1 MSEPIEEIRKGL
13 AVLFRDGDVVELRVP
28 RKHGVEFSPNISG
41 FFWNMEALAQAITYV
56 NETYKST
63 VYVMMNPLKKSWM
76 AVNNKCYVGSKTM
89 ADELRSEGKS
99 FEPRMKQSYLWESKK
114 TNWSMRMAED
124 DDVLKRRWILID
136 IDAGQPADTNSTDA
150 EHADTLAMAKAVIL
164 ALQDYGFPAPALT
177 NSGNGHHVYVRV
189 DLENTP
195 ASAFLVR
202 RFLKAVSQKL
212 YGLFNKAHVDEGMF
226 NAGRITKAA
235 GTVVY
240 KGAHTEARPQRR
252 SGVIQFASEET
263 TPTAL
268 IEQVAAEYVLKEGE
282 TMASWS
288 DSGII
293 MDDAVLK
300 EKLRMLTSFLD
311 FYDIEY
317 THPTTSNDDIVLPC
331 VCPNAEE
338 HTMNGG
344 DLECVAMVAGDGSMS
359 FCCQHAHCQAF
370 RTWKGMKSEMERRSG
385 KRFVFTDDNDKGTGF
400 LATNKDGTFNFSL
413 QDSLIVERPPS
424 KTREAVKLLKELC
437 TPDCLVST
445 AYQRAEE
452 LSISRQ
458 TLQRAYE
465 TAGVI
470 PDKRGDAWYLMTNW

>member
-13 AVLFRDGDVVELRVP
+13 AVLFEDGDVVELRVP
-28 RKHGVEFSPNISG
+28 RKHGVDFSPNISG
-41 FFWNMEALAQAITYV
+41 FFWNMEALAQAIAYV
-56 NETYKST
+56 NEKYNST

-89 ADELRSEGKS
+89 SDEIRANGGNL
-99 FEPRMKQSYLWESKK
+99 EPRMKQSYLWESKK

-124 DDVLKRRWILID
+124 EDVLKRRWILID
-136 IDAGQPADTNSTDA
+136 IDAGQPADTNSTNA

-195 ASAFLVR
+195 ESAFLVR
-202 RFLKAVSQKL
+202 RFLKAISQKL
-212 YGLFNKAHVDEGMF
+212 HGLFGKAHVDEGMF

-235 GTVVY
+235 GTMVY

-252 SGVIQFASEET
+252 SGVLQFASADV
-263 TPTAL
+263 TPKAL
-268 IEQVAAEYVLKEGE
+268 IETIAAEYVLKEGE
-282 TMASWS
+282 SMAAWS

-300 EKLRMLTSFLD
+300 EKFRMLTSFLD
-311 FYDIEY
+311 YYEIEY

-331 VCPNAEE
+331 VCPNAAE
-338 HTMNGG
+338 HTMDGG
-344 DLECVAMVAGDGSMS
+344 ELECVAMVAGDGSMS
-359 FCCQHAHCQAF
+359 FCCQHAHCQEF
-370 RTWKGMKSEMERRSG
+370 RTWRGMKAEMERRTG
-385 KRFVFTDDNDKGTGF
+385 KRFVWTDDNDKGTGF
-400 LATNKDGTFNFSL
+400 LATNKDGSLNFSL
-413 QDSLIVERPPS
+413 QDSLIVHAKPTKR
-424 KTREAVKLLKELC
+424 KEALKLLKELC
-437 TPDCLVST
+437 QPDCLVST

-452 LSISRQ
+452 LTISRRV
-458 TLQRAYE
+458 LQEAYTDADVTPE
-465 TAGVI
+465 
-470 PDKRGDAWYLMTNW
+470 KRGDVWYLVNTF